1 MNIKQLLLTLACVT
15 CVSHQ
20 GFGMP
25 STEDDDVYEM
35 QEKLDLGI
43 DEHHTP
49 AGTPTVPNK
58 ESESVIED
66 VEEKARKAKDYL
78 VEETEKAKDYVEE
91 KAKDAEEY
99 IGEKAHEAKDYVE
112 GDSDKEEG
120 K

>member
-1 MNIKQLLLTLACVT
+1 MNIKQLLFALACVT

-66 VEEKARKAKDYL
+66 VEEKAREAKNYIVDTAEDA
-78 VEETEKAKDYVEE
+78 VDYVKE
-91 KAKDAEEY
+91 KVHK
-99 IGEKAHEAKDYVE
+99 VE
-112 GDSDKEEG
+112 DSVKGDSEEEDK
-120 K
+120 